1 MDIKLTNGKKIIVKP
16 KKYYEAN
23 IGFYERN
30 GFAPVDE
37 AKKQIKK
44 ATKKVIA
51 DKVVKQKPK
60 RRKNV
65 KKTKKASK

>member
-1 MDIKLTNGKKIIVKP
+1 MDIKLTNGKKIITKD

-23 IGFYERN
+23 IGFYQRN

-37 AKKQIKK
+37 VKKEIKK
-44 ATKKVIA
+44 ATKKDIT

-60 RRKNV
+60 RKKNV
-65 KKTKKASK
+65 KKVKKKV